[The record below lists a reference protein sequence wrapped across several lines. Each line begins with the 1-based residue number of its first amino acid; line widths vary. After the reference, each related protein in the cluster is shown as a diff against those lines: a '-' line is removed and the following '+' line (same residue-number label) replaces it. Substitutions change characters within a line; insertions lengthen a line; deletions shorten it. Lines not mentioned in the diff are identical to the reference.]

1 LRPERLELEIT
12 ESVFLGATTD
22 TLQTLSELRAMGI
35 SVALDDFGT
44 GYSSLSYLHSFPI
57 NKIKIDQSFVR
68 DLMTSKE
75 SMSIVGAVTGLGQ
88 SLGMTT
94 IAEGVETKEQL
105 DQLREK
111 KCTEV
116 QGFFFSRP
124 RPASEVPAMIESVR
138 TWGSETDLT

>member
-1 LRPERLELEIT
+1 
-12 ESVFLGATTD
+12 
-22 TLQTLSELRAMGI
+22 M
-35 SVALDDFGT
+35 
-44 GYSSLSYLHSFPI
+44 
-57 NKIKIDQSFVR
+57 
-68 DLMTSKE
+68 M
-75 SMSIVGAVTGLGQ
+75 
-88 SLGMTT
+88 T

-116 QGFFFSRP
+116 QGYFFSRP